1 MRNRRLPWIVMMM
14 VSAAIVAVMASPQQ
28 AAKAKPKGKTP
39 PLSPVELK
47 AEQLKKDVAAEVD
60 GMQKLTQEMVD
71 SIFSFSELGFQEM
84 ETKRYCSEILKKYGF
99 TFQENVAGMP
109 SGWTAV
115 WGSGKPVIAIG
126 SDVDGLAGTSQKPG
140 IAARAPYI
148 ENGPGHGE
156 GHNTGVPLS
165 ITTAI
170 AVKKIMEREKLSGTI
185 LVWPGI
191 AEELL
196 GGKAQYVRA
205 GVFKDVDVVLFNHIS
220 SGFGVSWG
228 AGGGTGAVS
237 VEYTFKGQSAHAG
250 GSPWQGK
257 SALDA
262 VELMD
267 VGWNFRREHLRLTQ
281 RSHNVITDGGGQPNV
296 VPPTASSWYYFRE
309 IDYPNIKRMWD
320 IGNKMADAAAMM
332 TDTTVT
338 SRVLGSAWPQ
348 HMNKVVAET
357 VYENIK
363 RVGMPQWDEADQA
376 LAKAAQRLMNV
387 RERGMETEI
396 GRLGGPVAAADNRGG
411 GSDDIGDVSWTAP
424 TITLRYPGN
433 IPGLPGHH
441 WASAI
446 AEATPIAHKGTTAAA
461 KVQAMTMVDLLLKPE
476 LVQKAWEYFRTEQ
489 SKEAT
494 YTPLIGANDKPAIW
508 LNDKYMREVRPELKK
523 YYYDPSKY
531 KTYLEQLGVPWPIK

>member
-309 IDYPNIKRMWD
+309 IDYPTHQADVGHRQQD
-320 IGNKMADAAAMM
+320 GRRGGDDDRHDGHLARARIGLAAAHEQGGGR
-332 TDTTVT
+332 DGL
-338 SRVLGSAWPQ
+338 REHQAGRHA
-348 HMNKVVAET
+348 A
-357 VYENIK
+357 
-363 RVGMPQWDEADQA
+363 VG
-376 LAKAAQRLMNV
+376 
-387 RERGMETEI
+387 RGRPGAGQ
-396 GRLGGPVAAADNRGG
+396 GRAAAHERPRARDGDRNRPAGRPGG
-411 GSDDIGDVSWTAP
+411 GGRQPW
-424 TITLRYPGN
+424 R
-433 IPGLPGHH
+433 
-441 WASAI
+441 
-446 AEATPIAHKGTTAAA
+446 
-461 KVQAMTMVDLLLKPE
+461 
-476 LVQKAWEYFRTEQ
+476 R
-489 SKEAT
+489 
-494 YTPLIGANDKPAIW
+494 
-508 LNDKYMREVRPELKK
+508 VRRHR
-523 YYYDPSKY
+523 
-531 KTYLEQLGVPWPIK
+531 